1 MSRRSGQDGYFSRK
15 GNQWH
20 VRFYIDVPGQEKR
33 KRLSIPVCPISGPGK
48 MTLPERIRRAK
59 EIINASGANSEEHFN
74 RVETANLGL
83 TFGQQAD
90 RCLKESQSRKRK
102 PVKPKTVCCWRS
114 IIKVWLED
122 LGPMP
127 LASVDNLAMKELVSK
142 LHKAGQSPNSIRNV
156 TNVVKMVVASAKNE
170 QGEELFHRKWNH
182 EFIDMPLIVRE
193 ELNTPTFSAEEV
205 SRIVAEAGKY
215 QMLYILLA
223 ATGMRIGEAMALP
236 VSRVVDNCTTLQV
249 RHTYWEGQFGPPK
262 HNSKR
267 DIDLPEAVAAPFR
280 QYLGGRTDAY
290 VFQTNTG
297 RPDSEHNIATRF
309 FYPLLKTHGIEHKK
323 GQRFHAFRRFRDTV
337 LRADAVP
344 GKDGVPEHL
353 IGYWLGHKDSSM
365 NGHYDHSPTQYKSW
379 RKEWA
384 EKAGCGFDLPV
395 QLGFVGPKGPKVGP
409 KSAEGQEVASEVGAA
424 A

>member
-1 MSRRSGQDGYFSRK
+1 MVIEPNLKPAIMRLESGQRLKRRKSMSRRSGQNGYFSRK

-48 MTLPERIRRAK
+48 KTLPERIRRAK

-74 RVETANLGL
+74 RVEAANLGL
-83 TFGQQAD
+83 TFGQQAE

-205 SRIVAEAGKY
+205 SRIVAEPGKY
-215 QMLYILLA
+215 KMLYILLA

-236 VSRVVDNCTTLQV
+236 VSRVVDNCTPSRSSTPIGRDSSVPPSTTQNV
-249 RHTYWEGQFGPPK
+249 TSTYLKRLRPRSASILAGARTGMY
-262 HNSKR
+262 SKR
-267 DIDLPEAVAAPFR
+267 IPDA
-280 QYLGGRTDAY
+280 RT
-290 VFQTNTG
+290 
-297 RPDSEHNIATRF
+297 
-309 FYPLLKTHGIEHKK
+309 
-323 GQRFHAFRRFRDTV
+323 
-337 LRADAVP
+337 
-344 GKDGVPEHL
+344 
-353 IGYWLGHKDSSM
+353 
-365 NGHYDHSPTQYKSW
+365 
-379 RKEWA
+379 
-384 EKAGCGFDLPV
+384 
-395 QLGFVGPKGPKVGP
+395 
-409 KSAEGQEVASEVGAA
+409 ASTT
-424 A
+424 